1 LKKVQ
6 KRFANISDGEFRRSH
21 PQIIGLGV
29 TPLAARA
36 LAWRYALEID
46 LETHNMDMKTAPL
59 SLLNDPTLL
68 KTDALINGA
77 WVKGHS
83 RFDVHDPATGQKL
96 CDVANLGA
104 KEAEDAIQAA
114 NAAWPA
120 WRTKTAKE
128 RSIILRKWYDLLMA
142 NVEDLGRI
150 MTAEQGKPFAEAK
163 GEVAYGAS
171 FVEWFA
177 EEAKRVNGETLPQ
190 FDNNRRLTVL
200 KQPIGVCAAITPW
213 NFPLAMITRKVAP
226 ALAAGCPVVIKPA
239 ELTPLTAL
247 AAAELA
253 IRAGIPAGVLNI
265 LTADSDNSIA
275 IGKVICDSDV
285 VRHLSFTGSTEV
297 GRILMAQSAPSVK
310 KLSLELGGN
319 APFIVFDDADIDSAV
334 EGAMAS
340 KYRNAGQTCVC
351 ANRLYV
357 QEGVYDEFVQK
368 FAAKVKS
375 LKVGNG
381 FDEGVVQGPLIEE
394 AALQKVERHVQDA
407 LAKGGKVLA
416 GGKRLNGQFFEP
428 TVVSEARAD
437 MLCAKEETFGPFAPV
452 FRFKTE
458 QEAIDAA
465 NNTEFGLASYFYS
478 RDIGR
483 IYRVA
488 EGLEYGMVGIN
499 VGIIATEH
507 VPFGGVK
514 QSGLGRE
521 GSHHGMEEYLE
532 MKYLCL
538 GDILK

>member
-1 LKKVQ
+1 M
-6 KRFANISDGEFRRSH
+6 
-21 PQIIGLGV
+21 LGGSNQ
-29 TPLAARA
+29 
-36 LAWRYALEID
+36 
-46 LETHNMDMKTAPL
+46 ETLMDMKTAPL
-59 SLLNDPTLL
+59 SLLNDPSLL
-68 KTDALINGA
+68 KTDALINGQ
-77 WVKGHS
+77 WIKGAS
-83 RFDVHDPATGQKL
+83 RFDVHDPATGKKL
-96 CDVANLGA
+96 VDVANLGPQD
-104 KEAEDAIQAA
+104 AESAIDAA

-120 WRTKTAKE
+120 WRNKTGKE

-142 NVEDLGRI
+142 NQEDLGRL

-171 FVEWFA
+171 FVEWYA

-190 FDNNRRLTVL
+190 FDNNRRLMVL

-253 IRAGIPAGVLNI
+253 MRAGIPAGVLNI
-265 LTADSDNSIA
+265 LSADSDNSIA
-275 IGKVICDSDV
+275 IGKVFCSSDI
-285 VRHLSFTGSTEV
+285 VRHISFTGSTEV
-297 GRILMAQSAPSVK
+297 GRILMAQSAPSIK
-310 KLSLELGGN
+310 KLALELGGN

-351 ANRLYV
+351 ANRIYV
-357 QEGVYDEFVQK
+357 QDAVYDEFVQK
-368 FAAKVKS
+368 FTAKVKA

-381 FDEGVVQGPLIEE
+381 FDDGVMQGPLIED
-394 AALQKVERHVQDA
+394 AAVEKVERHVQDA
-407 LAKGGKVLA
+407 VSKGGKVMV
-416 GGKRLNGQFFEP
+416 GGHKIGGQFYEP
-428 TVVSEARAD
+428 TVVAEATAD
-437 MLCAKEETFGPFAPV
+437 MLCAREETFGPFAPV
-452 FRFKTE
+452 FRFHQD
-458 QEAIDAA
+458 QEAVDAA

-483 IYRVA
+483 IYRVSEA
-488 EGLEYGMVGIN
+488 LEYGMVGIN

-521 GSHHGMEEYLE
+521 GSQHGMDEYLE

>member
-1 LKKVQ
+1 
-6 KRFANISDGEFRRSH
+6 
-21 PQIIGLGV
+21 
-29 TPLAARA
+29 
-36 LAWRYALEID
+36 
-46 LETHNMDMKTAPL
+46 MDMKTAPL
-59 SLLNDPTLL
+59 SLLNDPSLL

-77 WVKGHS
+77 WLKGHS

-104 KEAEDAIQAA
+104 KEAEDAIHAA

-142 NVEDLGRI
+142 NAEDLGRI

-190 FDNNRRLTVL
+190 FDNNRRLMVL

-253 IRAGIPAGVLNI
+253 VRAGIPAGVLNI

-275 IGKVICDSDV
+275 MGKVICASDV
-285 VRHLSFTGSTEV
+285 VRHISFTGSTEV
-297 GRILMAQSAPSVK
+297 GRILMAQSAPTVK

-351 ANRLYV
+351 ANRFYV

-394 AALQKVERHVQDA
+394 AALEKVERHVQDA
-407 LAKGGKVLA
+407 VAKGGKLLA

-428 TVVSEARAD
+428 TVVANARAD
-437 MLCAKEETFGPFAPV
+437 MVCAKEETFGPFAPV

-483 IYRVA
+483 IYRVS

-532 MKYLCL
+532 MKYLCV
-538 GDILK
+538 GDIQN

>member
-1 LKKVQ
+1 
-6 KRFANISDGEFRRSH
+6 
-21 PQIIGLGV
+21 
-29 TPLAARA
+29 
-36 LAWRYALEID
+36 
-46 LETHNMDMKTAPL
+46 MDMKTSPL
-59 SLLNDPTLL
+59 SLLNDPSLL
-68 KTDALINGA
+68 KTDALINGQWLA
-77 WVKGHS
+77 GAS
-83 RFDVHDPATGQKL
+83 RFDVSDPSNGNKL
-96 CDVANLGA
+96 ADVANLGPA
-104 KEAEDAIQAA
+104 DAEAAIAAA

-120 WRTKTAKE
+120 WRGKTGKE
-128 RSIILRKWYDLLMA
+128 RSIILRKWFDLLMA
-142 NVEDLGRI
+142 NQEDLARI

-190 FDNNRRLTVL
+190 FDNNRRLMVL
-200 KQPIGVCAAITPW
+200 KQPIGVCVAITPW

-226 ALAAGCPVVIKPA
+226 ALAAGCTVVIKPA

-247 AAAELA
+247 AAVELA
-253 IRAGIPAGVLNI
+253 VRAGVPSGVLNI
-265 LTADSDNSIA
+265 LTTDESAA
-275 IGKVICDSDV
+275 VGKVFCASDV
-285 VRHLSFTGSTEV
+285 VRHISFTGSTEV
-297 GRILMAQSAPSVK
+297 GRILMAQSAPSIK

-351 ANRLYV
+351 ANRIYV
-357 QEGVYDEFVQK
+357 QEGVYDQFVHK
-368 FAAKVKS
+368 FAEKVRL

-381 FDEGVVQGPLIEE
+381 FEDGVGQGPLIED
-394 AALQKVERHVQDA
+394 AAVHKVERHVQDA
-407 LAKGGKVLA
+407 LAKGGKLLA
-416 GGKRLNGQFFEP
+416 GGHKLEGQFFEP
-428 TVVSEARAD
+428 TVISEAHAD
-437 MLCAKEETFGPFAPV
+437 MLCAREETFGPFAPV
-452 FRFKTE
+452 FRFTHE

-488 EGLEYGMVGIN
+488 EALEYGMVGIN
-499 VGIIATEH
+499 AGVIATEH

-521 GSHHGMEEYLE
+521 GSSHGMEEYLE
-532 MKYLCL
+532 IKYLCL

>member
-1 LKKVQ
+1 
-6 KRFANISDGEFRRSH
+6 
-21 PQIIGLGV
+21 
-29 TPLAARA
+29 
-36 LAWRYALEID
+36 
-46 LETHNMDMKTAPL
+46 MDMKTAPL

-68 KTDALINGA
+68 KTDALINGQWFA
-77 WVKGHS
+77 GTS
-83 RFDVHDPATGQKL
+83 RFDVNDPATGKKL
-96 CDVANLGA
+96 ADVANLGPA
-104 KEAEDAIQAA
+104 DAEAAIAAA
-114 NAAWPA
+114 NTAWGPWKA
-120 WRTKTAKE
+120 KTGKE
-128 RSIILRKWYDLLMA
+128 RSAILRKWFDLLMA
-142 NVEDLGRI
+142 NQEDLGRI

-171 FVEWFA
+171 FVEWYA

-190 FDNNRRLTVL
+190 FDNNRRLLVI
-200 KQPIGVCAAITPW
+200 KQAIGVCAAITPW

-253 IRAGIPAGVLNI
+253 VRAGIPAGVLNI

-275 IGKVICDSDV
+275 VGKVFCASDT
-285 VRHLSFTGSTEV
+285 VRHISFTGSTEV
-297 GRILMAQSAPSVK
+297 GRILMAQSAPSIK
-310 KLSLELGGN
+310 KLALELGGN

-351 ANRLYV
+351 ANRIYV
-357 QEGVYDEFVQK
+357 QDKAYDQFVEK
-368 FAAKVKS
+368 FAAKVKA

-381 FDEGVVQGPLIEE
+381 FEDGVVQGPLIED
-394 AALQKVERHVQDA
+394 AAVQKVERHVQDA
-407 LAKGGKVLA
+407 IAKGGKVVV
-416 GGKRLNGQFFEP
+416 GGKKLSGQFFEP
-428 TVVSEARAD
+428 TVISGATAD

-452 FRFKTE
+452 FRFHKD

-478 RDIGR
+478 RDVGR
-483 IYRVA
+483 IFRVSEA
-488 EGLEYGMVGIN
+488 LEYGMVGIN
-499 VGIIATEH
+499 VGVIATEH

-521 GSHHGMEEYLE
+521 GSSHGMDEYLE
-532 MKYLCL
+532 MKYLCI
-538 GDILK
+538 GDIAK